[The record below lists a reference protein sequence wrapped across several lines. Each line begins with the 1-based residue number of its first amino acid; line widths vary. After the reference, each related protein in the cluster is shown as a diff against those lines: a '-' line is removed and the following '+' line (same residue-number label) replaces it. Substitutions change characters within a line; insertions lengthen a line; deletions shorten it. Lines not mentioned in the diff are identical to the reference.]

1 MGNIVRGRK
10 TEDRIKA
17 ERTLVTVRAAG
28 AFKSKVTSVKKKTAA
43 KEINEIIEWKFGRKN
58 TRTGQHQGR
67 RTTAYEVE
75 EETLDNTDKEVIKF
89 VRRYVQQKNSSLSL
103 IYHADYS
110 ILTFCKILVTIIP
123 NNGVLYYIL
132 FPEELR

>member
-28 AFKSKVTSVKKKTAA
+28 AFKSKVTIASVKKKTAA
-43 KEINEIIEWKFGRKN
+43 KEIEEIIEWKFGRKN

-67 RTTAYEVE
+67 RTTAYEMK

-89 VRRYVQQKNSSLSL
+89 VRR
-103 IYHADYS
+103 
-110 ILTFCKILVTIIP
+110 
-123 NNGVLYYIL
+123 
-132 FPEELR
+132 

>member
-10 TEDRIKA
+10 TEDRVKA

-43 KEINEIIEWKFGRKN
+43 KEIEEIIEWKFGRKN
-58 TRTGQHQGR
+58 TRTGQPVHQGR
-67 RTTAYEVE
+67 RTTAYEME

-89 VRRYVQQKNSSLSL
+89 VRRYVQ
-103 IYHADYS
+103 
-110 ILTFCKILVTIIP
+110 
-123 NNGVLYYIL
+123 
-132 FPEELR
+132 

>member
-28 AFKSKVTSVKKKTAA
+28 AFKSKAKSGKKKTAA
-43 KEINEIIEWKFGRKN
+43 KEIEEIIEWKFGRKN
-58 TRTGQHQGR
+58 TRTGQHLGR

-89 VRRYVQQKNSSLSL
+89 VRRYVQ
-103 IYHADYS
+103 
-110 ILTFCKILVTIIP
+110 
-123 NNGVLYYIL
+123 
-132 FPEELR
+132 